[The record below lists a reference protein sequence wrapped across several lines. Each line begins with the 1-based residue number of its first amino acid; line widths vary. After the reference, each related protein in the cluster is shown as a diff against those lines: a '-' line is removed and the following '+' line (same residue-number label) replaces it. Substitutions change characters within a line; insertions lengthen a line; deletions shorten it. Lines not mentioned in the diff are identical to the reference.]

1 MQRLA
6 LTVFKT
12 VGGAA
17 LYQNAIFPGFFGSLV
32 DHRQPHSRRAL
43 SSRPSTTS
51 IPTELPGP
59 K

>member
-1 MQRLA
+1 
-6 LTVFKT
+6 

-17 LYQNAIFPGFFGSLV
+17 LYQNAFFPGFFGSLV

>member
-1 MQRLA
+1 MQMFA
-6 LTVFKT
+6 LTVFKAFLPAT
-12 VGGAA
+12 
-17 LYQNAIFPGFFGSLV
+17 LCQTAIFPGFFDSLV